1 MSNPKG
7 RTLPNAISMY
17 FVMLAV
23 YSIDVFLFKS
33 DLTVLGDAF
42 YSRVFSF
49 VILFLYLW
57 ASKDSFT
64 LLGISKKQ
72 EKFTAGIL
80 YGTLF
85 SVVPLFIVT
94 AIECIYFGLT
104 DIAAIDLN
112 FSPPSLS
119 YVRSEEN
126 LTPIVAVVIYVF
138 TTFFGSAFKEFFF
151 RGFMLKKLK
160 KVMDFGWAN
169 LIQSALYMSFTLVLL
184 VRNFVNGY
192 YDDTTS
198 RLGVF
203 IIAFYVVHET
213 LAGIKWGLMTR
224 VSGSTY
230 IATVDHFL
238 YVFLSNSIFITNRY
252 VTWSFMTHMLA
263 IQIVS
268 LLFTLIY
275 YAYAMKKI
283 NEKKSIK
290 TAREEAELRE
300 IEARRKEKKE
310 QSIKKKTDG
319 VTEISPQSFKKIVR
333 EGEHKGDSLPTE
345 EEILSTRKSIEEAL
359 TNPIEVKIVDSEI
372 DAILKNATRQMS
384 GHTHHHSR
392 EITADFDSDDFLEAY
407 SKGGKSSHH
416 HSHHGHHHSHHH
428 HKNHSHQT
436 SETVK
441 TEAPKKAQE
450 KPASVEK
457 KKIAKKPKLT
467 FAQKIRSLGGI
478 DDSSSNDLI

>member
-42 YSRVFSF
+42 YSRSFSF
-49 VILFLYLW
+49 VILFLYIW

-85 SVVPLFIVT
+85 SVIPLFIVT
-94 AIECIYFGLT
+94 IIECIYFGLT
-104 DIAAIDLN
+104 DIAAINLN

-126 LTPIVAVVIYVF
+126 LTPVVAVVIYVF

-184 VRNFVNGY
+184 VRNLVNGY

-203 IIAFYVVHET
+203 IIVFYVVHET

-275 YAYAMKKI
+275 YAFAMKKI
-283 NEKKSIK
+283 SEKKALK
-290 TAREEAELRE
+290 AAREEAELRE
-300 IEARRKEKKE
+300 IEARKKEKKE

-319 VTEISPQSFKKIVR
+319 VEEISPQSFKKIIR
-333 EGEHKGDSLPTE
+333 ESEQTGDNLPTE

-359 TNPIEVKIVDSEI
+359 TNPLEDKSENSEI
-372 DAILKNATRQMS
+372 DAILKNVTRQMS

-407 SKGGKSSHH
+407 SKGGKPSHR
-416 HSHHGHHHSHHH
+416 HSNYHSHHH
-428 HKNHSHQT
+428 HRHHTRQRTEN
-436 SETVK
+436 VK
-441 TEAPKKAQE
+441 TEAPKVA
-450 KPASVEK
+450 PVEK
-457 KKIAKKPKLT
+457 KKAVKKPKLT
-467 FAQKIRSLGGI
+467 FAQRMRSLGGI